1 MPEKLDLKVRVMVF
15 APEGDPKC
23 AFGKGTA
30 QLLRGVEEYAS
41 LNRAAKELNM
51 AYSKAWKSI
60 KGTEEYFGHQ
70 LIERRAQHGSVLTE
84 YGKHFLSLYEE
95 AERRALDAVN
105 EVFKDF

>member
-1 MPEKLDLKVRVMVF
+1 MPDDFVLKVRVMVF

-30 QLLRGVEEYAS
+30 QLLKGVEAYAS

-60 KGTEEYFGHQ
+60 KGTEAYFGHQ
-70 LIERRAQHGSVLTE
+70 LIERHAQHGSVLTE
-84 YGKHFLSLYEE
+84 YGKHFLALYEE
-95 AERRALDAVN
+95 AERRALEAVKD
-105 EVFKDF
+105 VFKDF